1 MKEVYAYGGLAV
13 WFIGCISSLFINSP
27 VEARTCL
34 YCSAIF
40 SILFAI
46 YLKLEENKD
55 VLD

>member
-1 MKEVYAYGGLAV
+1 MKYIYAYGGLVA
-13 WFIGCISSLFINSP
+13 WFIGSVSPIFIDRT
-27 VEARTCL
+27 VEARICL